1 MINIAVL
8 GHGTVGSGVVE
19 LILMNQKH
27 IAAKLAQDLYVKYVL
42 DVRDF
47 SDSPYPEKFIK
58 DFSIIENDPEIKVV
72 AEVIGGIG
80 AAYDFT
86 VRSLKAGK
94 SVVTSN
100 KELVAQKG
108 YELLQLAKEN
118 NVNYFFEASVGGG
131 IPLIR
136 PMHRCMAANEITE
149 FYGIL
154 NGTTNFILTK
164 MVEDAMSFDGALKL
178 AQKLGYAEANPTAD
192 VEGIDASRKMCI
204 LSSLAFGHHVYPKD
218 VYAEG
223 IGNIT
228 PDDVAI
234 AKRSGYEI
242 KLIGQA
248 KQLGDKLKVMV
259 SPALVPVSCL
269 LAQVKD
275 VFNGVLLKGN
285 AVGDVFLYG
294 RGAGKLPT
302 ASAVVADVIDIAKD
316 LKRDHRNEWGPGA
329 PDLVVSSDIV
339 TSRWYVRAQAP
350 VDQVRLAC
358 GDIQLLARAGAP
370 AGEVAFLTAAMT
382 EPQIKDKLQGLDVR
396 SRFRVLD

>member
-27 IAAKLAQDLYVKYVL
+27 IEAKLAQPLYVKYVL

-47 SDSPYPEKFIK
+47 PESPYPEKFIK
-58 DFSIIENDPEIKVV
+58 DFSIIEKDPEIKVV
-72 AEVIGGIG
+72 AEVIGGVNV
-80 AAYDFT
+80 AYDFT

-108 YELLQLAKEN
+108 YELLQLAKKY

-164 MVEDAMSFDGALKL
+164 MVEDGMSFDGALKL

-192 VEGIDASRKMCI
+192 VDGIDACRKMCI

-223 IGNIT
+223 IRNIS

-234 AKRSGYEI
+234 AKKNGYEI

-248 KQLGDKLKVMV
+248 KQLGDKIKVMV
-259 SPALVPVSCL
+259 SPALVPGSCL

-294 RGAGKLPT
+294 RGAGKFPT
-302 ASAVVADVIDIAKD
+302 ASAVVADILDAAKHFEF
-316 LKRDHRNEWGPGA
+316 LKGWGWEDEICGQVLTQEELETA
-329 PDLVVSSDIV
+329 YFVRVKGTASDILSV
-339 TSRWYVRAQAP
+339 Y
-350 VDQVRLAC
+350 
-358 GDIQLLARAGAP
+358 GNARILF
-370 AGEVAFLTAAMT
+370 EQENTAAAIT
-382 EPQIKDKLQGLDVR
+382 PILSNAQHSCYFKELSIL
-396 SRFRVLD
+396 SAIRVIEV

>member
-1 MINIAVL
+1 MVNIAVL

-27 IAAKLAQDLYVKYVL
+27 IAAKLAQDLSVKYIL

-47 SDSPYPEKFIK
+47 SGSPYREKFIK

-72 AEVIGGIG
+72 AEVIGGVG

-108 YELLQLAKEN
+108 YELLQLAKEH

-164 MVEDAMSFDGALKL
+164 MVEDSMSFDGALKL
-178 AQKLGYAEANPTAD
+178 AQRLGYAEANPTAD

-234 AKRSGYEI
+234 AKKSGYEI

-259 SPALVPVSCL
+259 SPALVPGTCL

-302 ASAVVADVIDIAKD
+302 ASAVVADILDAAKHFEFLKGWGWEDEIPGQVLPPEALETAYFIRINGSAEDILSLYGDARILLD
-316 LKRDHRNEWGPGA
+316 GDGVAAAITPVLSGAEHSGNFARLK
-329 PDLVVSSDIV
+329 
-339 TSRWYVRAQAP
+339 
-350 VDQVRLAC
+350 
-358 GDIQLLARAGAP
+358 LLSA
-370 AGEVAFLTAAMT
+370 
-382 EPQIKDKLQGLDVR
+382 I
-396 SRFRVLD
+396 RVLEV

>member
-27 IAAKLAQDLYVKYVL
+27 IAAKLAQNLYVKYVL

-47 SDSPYPEKFIK
+47 SDRPYPEKFIK

-302 ASAVVADVIDIAKD
+302 ASAVVADILDAAKHFEFLKGWGWEDEIPGQVLPQEVLETAYFIRIKGSEEDI
-316 LKRDHRNEWGPGA
+316 LSVYG
-329 PDLVVSSDIV
+329 S
-339 TSRWYVRAQAP
+339 AQILFAQDG
-350 VDQVRLAC
+350 V
-358 GDIQLLARAGAP
+358 
-370 AGEVAFLTAAMT
+370 TAAITPVLCNAEHSKNFAQM
-382 EPQIKDKLQGLDVR
+382 KLL
-396 SRFRVLD
+396 SAIRVLEV